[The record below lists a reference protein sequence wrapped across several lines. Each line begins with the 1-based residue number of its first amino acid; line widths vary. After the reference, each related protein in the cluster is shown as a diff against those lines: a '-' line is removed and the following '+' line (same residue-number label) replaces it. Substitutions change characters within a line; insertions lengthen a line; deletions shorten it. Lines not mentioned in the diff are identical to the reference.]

1 MNIKGMLPALAVG
14 ISTGGAQASTKKKA
28 AAGATA
34 SVSMS
39 QIHIVISGKPV
50 TDPDQVSEWAQS
62 YKIP

>member
-34 SVSMS
+34 SV
-39 QIHIVISGKPV
+39 QGVKFISLYR
-50 TDPDQVSEWAQS
+50 VSR
-62 YKIP
+62 